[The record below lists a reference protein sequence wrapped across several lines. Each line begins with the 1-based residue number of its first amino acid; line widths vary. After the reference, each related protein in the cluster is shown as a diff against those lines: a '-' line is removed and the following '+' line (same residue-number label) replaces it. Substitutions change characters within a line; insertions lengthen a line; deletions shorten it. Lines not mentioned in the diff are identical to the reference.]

1 MKKVIFA
8 ATLMF
13 LAIINTS
20 CDSNND
26 KDDTSGIQYPITLK
40 FSHVEESFSYIKD
53 GTETEE
59 VPDDVLAAYYEN
71 TGIGRNKAEIEE
83 ENKDDYFKFISDTEV
98 VVAQYGEIYNVDY
111 VFEDGFLHVY
121 YEDEDEDGEI
131 IKLLLGKGDL
141 NKLEYLYSSIV
152 LKEENSRSGSASA
165 YEDAGD
171 IPYFPTTFDNSVN
184 FHNYENITDIQG
196 DETYL
201 LIHNLA
207 DVYIKE

>member
-20 CDSNND
+20 CDSNDD
-26 KDDTSGIQYPITLK
+26 KDDSSETQYPITLK

-59 VPDDVLAAYYEN
+59 VPDDVLASYYAN
-71 TGIGRNKAEIEE
+71 NGIGRNKAEIEE
-83 ENKDDYFKFISDTEV
+83 ENKDDYFKFLSDTEMI
-98 VVAQYGEIYNVDY
+98 VAKYGEIYNTDY
-111 VFEDGFLHVY
+111 VFEDGFLYVN
-121 YEDEDEDGEI
+121 YEDEDDGEI
-131 IKLLLGKGDL
+131 IKLLEGKGDL

-152 LKEENSRSGSASA
+152 LKEENTRSGSASA

-171 IPYFPTTFDNSVN
+171 IPYFPKTFDNAVN
-184 FHNYENITDIQG
+184 FHDYENITDIQG
-196 DETYL
+196 ETYL

>member
-8 ATLMF
+8 ATLLF
-13 LAIINTS
+13 LSIINTS
-20 CDSNND
+20 CDNND
-26 KDDTSGIQYPITLK
+26 DNDKTSENQYPITVK
-40 FSHVEESFSYIKD
+40 FSHVEESFSFFKN
-53 GTETEE
+53 GEETD

-71 TGIGRNKAEIEE
+71 TGIGFNKAEIEE
-83 ENKDDYFKFISDTEV
+83 ENKDDYFQFLSDTEV
-98 VVAQYGEIYNVDY
+98 IVAQYGEIYTVDY
-111 VFEDGFLHVY
+111 VFEDGFLY
-121 YEDEDEDGEI
+121 INYIDEDDGETT
-131 IKLLLGKGDL
+131 KLLLGKGDL

-171 IPYFPTTFDNSVN
+171 IPYFPTTFENSIN
-184 FHNYENITDIQG
+184 FHNYENITDLQG

-201 LIHNLA
+201 LIHNVA